1 MNVFI
6 QTDLEGIS
14 GCTGGGYGCKLDPIT
29 SARYLDLMMGEINA
43 VVEGC
48 LQGGAKE
55 IIVSEAHPVD
65 LAKLHP
71 EAKLA
76 RGIPTADAVRL
87 RPFAAAMFVGQHAR
101 TGLSDAVRSHTGSS
115 KSITGFWING
125 RPAGE
130 LGYVGGLLGEEGIP
144 IVFLSG
150 DTAAC
155 QEAED
160 FVPGIHTVAVAESH
174 SIWGALCLPPT
185 KTRRL
190 LQEGAAKALQPMASS
205 KPLIYTTPVTISV
218 EYAYPMIAD
227 AHALVPGTVRVNA
240 RTVSYT
246 GSTFREAY
254 RGGVAVLAS
263 ILYRYD
269 AL

>member
-1 MNVFI
+1 MDVFI

-14 GCTGGGYGCKLDPIT
+14 GCTGGGYGCRLDPVT
-29 SARYLDLMMGEINA
+29 SARYLELMMGEINA

-48 LQGGAKE
+48 LQGGATE

-65 LAKLHP
+65 LSRLHP
-71 EAKLA
+71 AAKLA
-76 RGIPTADAVRL
+76 RGIPAPDAVRL
-87 RPFAAAMFVGQHAR
+87 RRFSAALFVGQHAR
-101 TGLSDAVRSHTGSS
+101 TGLRHAVRSHTGSS
-115 KSITGFWING
+115 KSITGFWINE

-130 LGYVGGLLGEEGIP
+130 FAYVGALLGEEGVP
-144 IVFLSG
+144 AVFLSG

-155 QEAED
+155 REAEE
-160 FVPGIHTVAVAESH
+160 FVPGIRTVAVEESH
-174 SIWGALCLPPT
+174 SVWGALCLPPA
-185 KTRRL
+185 KTQPL
-190 LQEGAAKALQPMASS
+190 LQAGAAEALQRTSLRPMTFA
-205 KPLIYTTPVTISV
+205 TPVTIKV

-227 AHALVPGTVRVNA
+227 AHALVPGTVRVDD
-240 RTVSYT
+240 RTVAYT
-246 GSTFREAY
+246 GATFREAY